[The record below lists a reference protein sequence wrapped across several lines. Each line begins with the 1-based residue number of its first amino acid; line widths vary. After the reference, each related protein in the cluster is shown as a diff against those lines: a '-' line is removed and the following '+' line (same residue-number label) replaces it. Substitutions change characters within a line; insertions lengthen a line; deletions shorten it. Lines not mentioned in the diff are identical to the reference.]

1 MGQIESVQVGFNPY
15 GGAGAATQVNLF
27 NYNGCEELTLGQ
39 LVSAIC
45 VRVGVALETESVNKT
60 NVLSWTTRR
69 LRALAETLDGVVN
82 GTLNYDSVL
91 ASEGY
96 EGMTVRDF
104 LTGEMEYTIAEAGK
118 PSDAALPASLDNVT
132 DRMTFYER
140 VKGKID
146 SDTSTSQKD
155 MIDLQTYIS
164 RRDVA
169 YSTAT
174 SSVRTLGATLQG
186 TAANF

>member
-1 MGQIESVQVGFNPY
+1 MSQIESVQIGTNPY

-27 NYNGCEELTLGQ
+27 NYNGCEGLTLGQ

-45 VRVGVALETESVNKT
+45 VRVGVALETQSVNQSNILT
-60 NVLSWTTRR
+60 WTTRR
-69 LRALAETLDGVVN
+69 LRALSEVLDGVVN
-82 GTLNYDSVL
+82 GTLNYDSTIT
-91 ASEGY
+91 SEGY
-96 EGMTVRDF
+96 KGTKVRDF
-104 LTGEMEYTIAEAGK
+104 LTNEMGYTIAGSGST
-118 PSDAALPASLDNVT
+118 SDAALPASVSAVE
-132 DRMTFYER
+132 DRLTFYER

-155 MIDLQTYIS
+155 MIDLQTYMS

-174 SSVRTLGATLQG
+174 NVVRTLGATLQG

>member
-1 MGQIESVQVGFNPY
+1 MSQIERVQVGVNPC

-27 NYNGCEELTLGQ
+27 NYNGCEGLTLGQ

-60 NVLSWTTRR
+60 NIITRTTRR
-69 LRALAETLDGVVN
+69 LRALSEVLDGVVN
-82 GTLNYDSVL
+82 GTMNYDSTL
-91 ASEGY
+91 TSEGFA
-96 EGMTVRDF
+96 GMKVREF
-104 LTGEMEYTIAEAGK
+104 LTGEMEYTISSSGAGT
-118 PSDAALPASLDNVT
+118 DAALPASLDNVT
-132 DRMTFYER
+132 NRMTFYER

-146 SDTSTSQKD
+146 SETSTSQKD
-155 MIDLQTYIS
+155 MVDLQTYIS

-174 SSVRTLGATLQG
+174 NSVRTLGSTLQG

>member
-1 MGQIESVQVGFNPY
+1 MSQIESVQVAYNPC
-15 GGAGAATQVNLF
+15 GGAGAATEVNLF
-27 NYNGCEELTLGQ
+27 NYNGCEGLTLGQ

-45 VRVGVALETESVNKT
+45 VRVGVALEMECVNKT

-69 LRALAETLDGVVN
+69 LKALAETLDGVMK
-82 GTLNYDSVL
+82 GEMNYDSRL
-91 ASEGY
+91 TSEGY
-96 EGMTVRDF
+96 AGMTVRDF
-104 LTGEMEYTIAEAGK
+104 LTGVMEYTIQKPGK
-118 PSDAALPASLDNVT
+118 ENDAALPASLDMMT
-132 DRMTFYER
+132 DRLTFYER
-140 VKGKID
+140 VKGKMD

-155 MIDLQTYIS
+155 MVDLQTYIS

-174 SSVRTLGATLQG
+174 NSVRTLGATLQG